1 MRIIDLSGSQSYESL
16 IEYLWLPESKT
27 RVDWMI
33 SWHNIELNANE
44 LFQMV
49 WNRKVD
55 WNLTPGKLVRISFL
69 SRAES
74 TR

>member
-55 WNLTPGKLVRISFL
+55 WNLMPGKPERISFQQ
-69 SRAES
+69 
-74 TR
+74 